1 MPSGL
6 TTALDFEREANA
18 LPLRAL
24 VPATLL
30 AVLPFT
36 IEGAGARV
44 PPPPPPP
51 PAPAPPSP
59 AAVSGHALATAGRA
73 AVGVAEEKDTSF
85 PASSRV

>member
-6 TTALDFEREANA
+6 TTVLDFEREAKA

-44 PPPPPPP
+44 PPPPPP
-51 PAPAPPSP
+51 APALPSP
-59 AAVSGHALATAGRA
+59 AAVSGHALVTAGRA